1 MIGLHVD
8 TLTEKVSVT
17 DSNSWYRIATDS
29 NSKLWVDLVPSD
41 DGIASNSQQQ
51 IATVNNRQRHTPTD
65 TNRHQQTI
73 TDRNI
78 E

>member
-41 DGIASNSQQQ
+41 DSNSQQH
-51 IATVNNRQRHTPTD
+51 IATVNNR
-65 TNRHQQTI
+65 
-73 TDRNI
+73 
-78 E
+78 